1 MKWTIAIILVA
12 VFAVALIF
20 GVMSMGSGLPVETA
34 QAEVREIRQ
43 YVDERGQTR
52 LPETH
57 LITMPFAGRLEK
69 INLEVGDRVST
80 TDYVA
85 RVVPQDLQDEVAE
98 AAAAVARLEAAVNEK
113 GNLDLE
119 TKTQEQAILMVEA
132 ARERIKASLARMNFA
147 EDFLARMR
155 RLAGTGARTD
165 EEVDR
170 AEVRQVE
177 TKVEYAE
184 DNLSLRIIEILP
196 GIIEAYIGDQQRGEK
211 TLTEEKTEAEAR
223 LRQMQTKRGR
233 GTMFSPVDGVVL
245 AKHVENERY
254 LSAGEVLLEIGE
266 PQRLEIEADI
276 LSQDVVNVREGQP
289 VEIYGPAIGAPL
301 GEGVGGT
308 VKKIYPAGFTKQ
320 SSLGVEQQRVK
331 VVVAFDQDVLPKLI
345 DQQELGVG
353 YRVRVRIFTAESR
366 GITVP
371 RSALFRGPAGTWQ
384 LFVIRGGKARRVDV
398 TVGLLNDERVE
409 ITGGVQENEP
419 VILAPDTRL
428 EDGVRVQFHES

>member
-1 MKWTIAIILVA
+1 MKWTVAIILFA
-12 VFAVALIF
+12 VFALVLIA
-20 GVMSMGSGLPVETA
+20 GVMNMGGGMPVETA
-34 QAEVREIRQ
+34 KAEVGEIRQ

-57 LITMPFAGRLEK
+57 LITMPFAGRIEK
-69 INLEVGDRVST
+69 INLEVGDEVTT

-119 TKTQEQAILMVEA
+119 KKTQEQALLMVEA
-132 ARERIKASLARMNFA
+132 ARERIKASLARMTFA
-147 EDFLARMR
+147 EDFLAKMR
-155 RLAGTGARTD
+155 QLATRGART
-165 EEVDR
+165 EEDVER
-170 AEVRQVE
+170 AEVREVE

-184 DNLSLRIIEILP
+184 DNLTLRIIEILP

-211 TLTEEKTEAEAR
+211 TLQEEKTEAEAR
-223 LRQMQTKRGR
+223 LRQKQTKRER
-233 GTMFSPVDGVVL
+233 GTMHSPVAGVVL

-254 LSAGEVLLEIGE
+254 LSAGEVLLEIG
-266 PQRLEIEADI
+266 QLDRLEIEADI

-301 GEGVGGT
+301 GEGIPGA

-331 VVVAFDQDVLPKLI
+331 VVVAFAEDLLPELLADQK
-345 DQQELGVG
+345 LGVG
-353 YRVRVRIFTAESR
+353 YRVRVRIFTDQSR
-366 GITVP
+366 GIIVP

-384 LFVIRGGKARRVDV
+384 LFVVRDGKARRINV
-398 TVGLLNDERVE
+398 TVGLLNDQQVE
-409 ITGGVQENEP
+409 ILDGVSENEQ

-428 EDGVRVQFHES
+428 EDGVRVTFGET